1 MKLHSFHRELPVP
14 QAHDHLRAITLDRVR
29 ADFQFRGQLVVRDD
43 QRVIARRRHRR
54 FQALEDGLPIMLH
67 PARLAVHDVFRPN
80 DLSSKS
86 LANRLMS
93 QANAQHGHLPGEV
106 ADQLDAD
113 PGVGRRARARR
124 NHDALGAERLD
135 FRDADLVVAAHLDLR
150 PQLAQILHQ
159 VVGKR
164 VVIVENEDH
173 GTKPLTRAIPV

>member
-1 MKLHSFHRELPVP
+1 MLP
-14 QAHDHLRAITLDRVR
+14 
-29 ADFQFRGQLVVRDD
+29 
-43 QRVIARRRHRR
+43 
-54 FQALEDGLPIMLH
+54 
-67 PARLAVHDVFRPN
+67 PARFAVHDVLRPN

-93 QANAQHGHLPGEV
+93 QANAQYGHFPGEV

-124 NHDALGAERLD
+124 NHDALRAERLY

-173 GTKPLTRAIPV
+173 GTKPLTRVLPV